1 MQAQFLVHV
10 IIGPLLTSVQILKL
24 VDPIMP
30 SQLGP
35 EAEASIKHVSKDNFS
50 YSELASKLLA
60 SGHIISKTVVSKVVN
75 AVRIKSIAQQGGLQ
89 SPTQYHPPK
98 KANSAIIRKV
108 DPWTKKKNP
117 PTQKTIVCCGGVSNG

>member
-1 MQAQFLVHV
+1 M
-10 IIGPLLTSVQILKL
+10 
-24 VDPIMP
+24 
-30 SQLGP
+30 
-35 EAEASIKHVSKDNFS
+35 
-50 YSELASKLLA
+50 SKLLA

-75 AVRIKSIAQQGGLQ
+75 GVEIKRIAKQGGLQ

-108 DPWTKKKNP
+108 DPRTKKENP